1 MAACGYGGQGK
12 KDSGKKGMIIAVSSR
27 APKASRKSGEGN
39 KFFSFFSTKYFS
51 EPRKGCIKVV
61 SYSRDFTLVNPI
73 REHHHQDRHHPLVT
87 MEERRGN
94 SLSLPSPFPSTTN
107 HPLPRFLFLPSV
119 ISGLEWLTRVGRG
132 EKRRGLLGGEGGG
145 ARKKHP
151 GRKTRILPFFPSRL
165 IPVSGRQE
173 KSPATKNILDKF
185 PGNFSPPLC
194 KGREIKFLPR
204 FS

>member
-1 MAACGYGGQGK
+1 M
-12 KDSGKKGMIIAVSSR
+12 
-27 APKASRKSGEGN
+27 
-39 KFFSFFSTKYFS
+39 
-51 EPRKGCIKVV
+51 
-61 SYSRDFTLVNPI
+61 NPI

-107 HPLPRFLFLPSV
+107 QPLPLFLFLPSV

-132 EKRRGLLGGEGGG
+132 EKRRGLLGGG

-173 KSPATKNILDKF
+173 KSSATKNILDKF
-185 PGNFSPPLC
+185 HGIFFLSSLQGERNKIPPT
-194 KGREIKFLPR
+194 IFLVADPTVR
-204 FS
+204 HSTGE